1 MHEYYPQTPSRLRLP
16 LVRDSRTAHVHPTDM
31 LALIARKKNQ
41 LERELH
47 RPPTNDRE
55 PTLSYVRSQTLAPTQ
70 EMSAESKATFRDEML
85 SRGSTEVAEEG
96 QSSRRQKLL
105 KIELSTIV
113 ENSTNRTL
121 KDRET
126 PVRRVET
133 EKARY
138 KS

>member
-1 MHEYYPQTPSRLRLP
+1 
-16 LVRDSRTAHVHPTDM
+16 
-31 LALIARKKNQ
+31 
-41 LERELH
+41 
-47 RPPTNDRE
+47 
-55 PTLSYVRSQTLAPTQ
+55 
-70 EMSAESKATFRDEML
+70 MSAESKATFRDEML

-121 KDRET
+121 RNRET
-126 PVRRVET
+126 PVKRVET

-138 KS
+138 KSEPSEQKPHKFRINEYEEEHSDYSPSAQRILKDKFV